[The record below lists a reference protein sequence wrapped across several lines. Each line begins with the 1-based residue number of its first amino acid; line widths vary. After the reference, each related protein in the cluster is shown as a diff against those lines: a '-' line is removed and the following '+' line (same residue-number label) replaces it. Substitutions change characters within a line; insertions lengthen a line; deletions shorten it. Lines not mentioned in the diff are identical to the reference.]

1 MPHVEKRD
9 RHRPVTLEG
18 VMRTI
23 DAPED
28 LLEVSA
34 AVEEAASRIARVLS
48 HRAPETDPSIL
59 RRLAA
64 DELWLAAV
72 DVAQVAASR

>member
-1 MPHVEKRD
+1 MHA
-9 RHRPVTLEG
+9 
-18 VMRTI
+18 I

-34 AVEEAASRIARVLS
+34 AVEEAASRIARVLAQS
-48 HRAPETDPSIL
+48 APTADQTGL

-64 DELWLAAV
+64 EELWLAAV
-72 DVAQVAASR
+72 DVAHIASAR